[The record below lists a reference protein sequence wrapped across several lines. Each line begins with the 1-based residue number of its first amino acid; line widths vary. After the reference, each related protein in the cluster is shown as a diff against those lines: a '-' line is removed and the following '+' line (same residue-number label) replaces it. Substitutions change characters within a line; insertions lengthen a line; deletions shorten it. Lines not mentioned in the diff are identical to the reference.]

1 VVDYG
6 ELLDRMV
13 ITVTSPDGNIRATIN
28 NAVHVDVEF
37 LPGAFPRYDEYRLG
51 QQLARLGVN
60 TFIGFKRGRT
70 EAYRRSYGLS
80 AEEAERAGQPSTD
93 PRRLRYEEELDRL
106 RGEGRSTGG
115 VIHVS
120 TIGMLRWA
128 VEIRPGSIH
137 RLGEERFLAEIH
149 SALDSLLTDRQVK
162 IIMLKA
168 EHFDLGI
175 PKPLLEQM
183 RRIQAMKQRSR

>member
-37 LPGAFPRYDEYRLG
+37 LPGAFPRYDERRLG

-60 TFIGFKRGRT
+60 TFIGFKRGRA
-70 EAYRRSYGLS
+70 EAYRRSYAMS
-80 AEEAERAGQPSTD
+80 AEEAERAGRPSAD
-93 PRRLRYEEELDRL
+93 PRRARYEEQLDQL
-106 RGEGRSTGG
+106 RGEGRSAGG
-115 VIHVS
+115 VIHV
-120 TIGMLRWA
+120 TTVGMLRWS

-149 SALDSLLTDRQVK
+149 SALDSLLNDRQLK

-175 PKPLLEQM
+175 PAPLLERM
-183 RRIQAMKQRSR
+183 RRLQALKLRGR